1 MSERKSG
8 HLDYRMLRGPGQ
20 CRIFEKYS
28 SILLT
33 AHRIISLPRRNR
45 VAFGLN
51 RTLSRIYDGVDA
63 SRRHRCAKVKVLS
76 TT

>member
-1 MSERKSG
+1 MTTSIIG
-8 HLDYRMLRGPGQ
+8 CCVDLRQ
-20 CRIFEKYS
+20 CRICEKYS

-51 RTLSRIYDGVDA
+51 RTLSRIYEYTA
-63 SRRHRCAKVKVLS
+63 
-76 TT
+76 